1 MALTRRKFI
10 VFAVVAVVLSVVV
23 PLMVALAADLY
34 LHRRAERSA
43 GLNRWGYRGPIV
55 GAKQPGELRVVMLG
69 GSTAFGYGVTW
80 DEAIPALL
88 ERRLNEQ
95 RGEAPARVINLGFN
109 NEGAYSFLPTLQD
122 FEFLDF
128 DVVTLYEGYN
138 DLSGD
143 QAPNRAVYRHQS
155 VVFRMTGYFPILPLA
170 LTEKAQSLRYGG
182 DLNAAYADARNEPTG
197 RTVFRPGLADRTSA
211 SALEAAGA
219 VSESLSR
226 QLDRLSNQAPQA
238 VSLTSEAGCASP
250 WANYCQAIYAATR
263 YALDRG
269 KVVAIAGQPR
279 KVKEDARVHDDQ
291 QRALIGMIARHF
303 ANDPRV
309 RYVDLRDSVDL
320 NNLDIAFDGMHL
332 NAEGNGTMA
341 RGLAPAI
348 RALAA
353 VKGSAA
359 SR

>member
-10 VFAVVAVVLSVVV
+10 VFAVVVVVLSVVV
-23 PLMVALAADLY
+23 PLTVALAADLY

-55 GAKQPGELRVVMLG
+55 GRKAPGEIRVAMLG

-80 DEAIPALL
+80 DEAIPAQL
-88 ERRLNEQ
+88 ERVLNEHTS
-95 RGEAPARVINLGFN
+95 ALPTRVVNLGYN
-109 NEGAYSFLPTLQD
+109 NEGAYAFLSTLQD
-122 FEFLDF
+122 FEFLDADIAVF
-128 DVVTLYEGYN
+128 YEGYN
-138 DLSGD
+138 DLAGD
-143 QAPNRAVYRHQS
+143 YGVNRAVFRHES
-155 VVFRMTGYFPILPLA
+155 VVFRLTGYFPILPLA
-170 LTEKAQSLRYGG
+170 LVEKARSLRFGG
-182 DLNAAYADARNEPTG
+182 DLDAAYAAARNEPG
-197 RTVFRPGLADRTSA
+197 SQTVFRPGLADRTSA

-269 KVVAIAGQPR
+269 KMVAIAGQPR

-332 NAEGNGTMA
+332 NAEGNLTMA